1 MYKYF
6 CVLFKLFLFLVKVWW
21 SWDYSSL
28 HHHMLRVRVCC
39 ESHPAFLCSCPMGKE
54 EDDYEDQQLASGGGG
69 LGRVALKRPSWRPL
83 LLFGPLEKMQRLG
96 QLGPSVGQWPHR
108 GSSSDGSFTALYSY
122 CSMEPLAHP
131 KMEIRVQKAYCDPRL
146 GNIDIPCPLAVS
158 VSSCHPQPHYV
169 PSAWLASFSSIEIRF
184 LLCCFLHCHLQQPHS
199 PILFR
204 LSTKKKYSRKNICFI
219 CRFSL
224 FVLRDA

>member
-1 MYKYF
+1 MGRQK
-6 CVLFKLFLFLVKVWW
+6 KKKKA
-21 SWDYSSL
+21 SSTA
-28 HHHMLRVRVCC
+28 
-39 ESHPAFLCSCPMGKE
+39 SS
-54 EDDYEDQQLASGGGG
+54 QLASASG

-108 GSSSDGSFTALYSY
+108 ASSSSDGSFTALYSY

-158 VSSCHPQPHYV
+158 VSSCHPQPHHV
-169 PSAWLASFSSIEIRF
+169 PLSLLAGLASFVLSSIEIRF
-184 LLCCFLHCHLQQPHS
+184 LLCFLHCHLQREHQHIRLLQ
-199 PILFR
+199 ILFEIYTVSTGKNVVNR
-204 LSTKKKYSRKNICFI
+204 LTIVLSKIVVH
-219 CRFSL
+219 FS
-224 FVLRDA
+224 